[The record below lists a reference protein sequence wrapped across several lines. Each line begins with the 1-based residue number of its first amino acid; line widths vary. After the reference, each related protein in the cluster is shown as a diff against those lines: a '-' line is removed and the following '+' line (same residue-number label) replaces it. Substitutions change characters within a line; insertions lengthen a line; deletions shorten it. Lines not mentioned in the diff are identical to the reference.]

1 MSIASMQKVM
11 IVAHRSQTSS
21 LLEAMQDAGIV
32 QILDAERAMVSKEWP
47 ELMVETKRRREIGE
61 SIDRLSK
68 AVDFLKPYAGK
79 DKTSLFDPYIE
90 VDSQTYQEIVSEKE
104 PLALLSQTE
113 SIGSRMEKL
122 ASETD
127 SQRALL
133 DKLEPWRSL
142 SLPVEHL
149 GGLSTTVVFAGLIP
163 DQHSQFVCDKLN
175 ELGAVC
181 QKVADYNNMQAYV
194 IAAFNES
201 SSEVQKV
208 LRSAEFEAAA
218 FEGLKGTVSE
228 NISRIQIRLE
238 EIQQEQAALKK
249 KAAELAGH
257 KLKLQVLFDHYQN
270 LNGRINTESTAPAT
284 DHVIFFEGW
293 VKKVDYE
300 KLEKLVAMFDACA
313 VAPVQPGEDEE
324 EPVEIENSTSV
335 KPFEVITRL
344 YGMPS
349 SADVDPTVFLA
360 PFFTLFFGLCMMD
373 AVYGIVMV
381 AFFWWLIRKIKGD
394 NRFMMMMLFCS
405 VATIVAGAVTGSWC
419 GDAVQKFV
427 PQLGTLRESILWFDP
442 LEKPMYFFVLSL
454 GLGYLQII
462 AGITVAFVHKLRKGL
477 VKQAIFDHG
486 SWLIWLNSLLVI
498 GLIKAG
504 YLPAIL
510 TNVFIAIAAIP
521 ALMIIGFSER
531 DGGWGNRIGMGFYNL
546 FSTVFYIGDVLSYI
560 RLMALGMVG
569 GGFGMAIN
577 EISKQTME
585 VPYVGWLIGG
595 SIFIGGHVFNIA
607 NSALSAFVHSMRLQF
622 VEFFT
627 KFLTGSGKEFVP
639 LRQSFRFIN
648 LKK

>member
-1 MSIASMQKVM
+1 
-11 IVAHRSQTSS
+11 
-21 LLEAMQDAGIV
+21 
-32 QILDAERAMVSKEWP
+32 
-47 ELMVETKRRREIGE
+47 
-61 SIDRLSK
+61 
-68 AVDFLKPYAGK
+68 
-79 DKTSLFDPYIE
+79 
-90 VDSQTYQEIVSEKE
+90 
-104 PLALLSQTE
+104 
-113 SIGSRMEKL
+113 
-122 ASETD
+122 
-127 SQRALL
+127 
-133 DKLEPWRSL
+133 
-142 SLPVEHL
+142 
-149 GGLSTTVVFAGLIP
+149 
-163 DQHSQFVCDKLN
+163 
-175 ELGAVC
+175 
-181 QKVADYNNMQAYV
+181 
-194 IAAFNES
+194 
-201 SSEVQKV
+201 
-208 LRSAEFEAAA
+208 
-218 FEGLKGTVSE
+218 
-228 NISRIQIRLE
+228 
-238 EIQQEQAALKK
+238 
-249 KAAELAGH
+249 
-257 KLKLQVLFDHYQN
+257 
-270 LNGRINTESTAPAT
+270 
-284 DHVIFFEGW
+284 
-293 VKKVDYE
+293 
-300 KLEKLVAMFDACA
+300 
-313 VAPVQPGEDEE
+313 
-324 EPVEIENSTSV
+324 
-335 KPFEVITRL
+335 
-344 YGMPS
+344 
-349 SADVDPTVFLA
+349 
-360 PFFTLFFGLCMMD
+360 MD

-531 DGGWGNRIGMGFYNL
+531 DGGWGNRIGLGFYNL